1 MNFQAAISVSYFKV
15 QAILIIDLK
24 IKSGRH
30 QTSSHDSCHF
40 NIFVAA
46 QGFHF

>member
-24 IKSGRH
+24 IKSVRH
-30 QTSSHDSCHF
+30 RTSSHDSCHF